1 MWGHMG
7 DFILDETHRV
17 GRGPTEIAVPAAD
30 LVVIEGPSRGVR
42 VEVPPAGAR
51 VGSAPTCTL
60 RLQDPT
66 VSRVHCEIKAL
77 PNAFRL
83 TDAGS
88 TNGTYVGAVRVTS
101 AEVPVGSVIRAGG
114 SAFRIEARAEAQ
126 MLAISPKT
134 ELGEL
139 VGASLEMRAL
149 YSVLE
154 RVAPTDTTVLVQG
167 ETGTGKDVVARSIH
181 ALSPRAKGPFVP
193 IDCGAIPEHL
203 FESELFGHVRGAF
216 TGAVSNRKG
225 VFEEASG
232 GTLFLDEIGEMPLSL
247 QPKLLRA
254 LETRTVR
261 RVGASTAV
269 PVDVRVV
276 AATNRSL
283 ARCVNDGTFR
293 EDLYYRLAVVEVSIP
308 PLRDREG
315 DVVILANRFFQRLTG
330 QSAPL
335 DATFAAQL
343 ATRSW
348 PGNVRELRN
357 FIERAVAMGQARAAS
372 AAPGGVSVPPPP
384 APSSASVL
392 PAGIESIVPL
402 SLPLKDAREVWTH
415 EFERIYVEAMLRK
428 TGGNVTRA
436 AEAAGVSRRFLQRL
450 CARLGVRAQDL
461 DDDD

>member
-1 MWGHMG
+1 MSE
-7 DFILDETHRV
+7 FVLDETRKV
-17 GRGPTEIAVPAAD
+17 GRGPSQLRVPSVD
-30 LVVIEGPSRGVR
+30 LVVLEGPAR
-42 VEVPPAGAR
+42 GAR
-51 VGSAPTCTL
+51 AHLPATGAKVGSAPTCTL
-60 RLQDPT
+60 VLADPT
-66 VSRVHCEIKAL
+66 VSRVHLEIRAL
-77 PNAFRL
+77 GSALRL
-83 TDAGS
+83 RDAGS
-88 TNGTYVGAVRVTS
+88 TNGTYIGGVRIHE
-101 AEVPVGSVIRAGG
+101 ADIPVGTVVRLGG
-114 SAFRIEARAEAQ
+114 SAFRVDAREDNTFV
-126 MLAISPKT
+126 AISERT

-139 VGASLEMRAL
+139 VGSSLEMRAL
-149 YSVLE
+149 YAVLE

-167 ETGTGKDVVARSIH
+167 ETGTGKDVAARSIH
-181 ALSPRAKGPFVP
+181 ALSSRSAGPFVP

-203 FESELFGHVRGAF
+203 FESELFGHLRGAF

-225 VFEEASG
+225 VFEEAAG

-283 ARCVNDGTFR
+283 AKCVNDGTFR
-293 EDLYYRLAVVEVSIP
+293 EDLYYRLAVVEVAIP

-315 DVVILANRFFQRLTG
+315 DVAILANRFFERLTG
-330 QSAPL
+330 QKAPL
-335 DATFAAQL
+335 DPAFVAQL
-343 ATRSW
+343 AARSW

-357 FIERAVAMGQARAAS
+357 FIERAVAMGQARPSTGAS
-372 AAPGGVSVPPPP
+372 VAPPPP
-384 APSSASVL
+384 TSAPVL
-392 PAGIESIVPL
+392 PPGAESIVPL
-402 SLPLKDAREVWTH
+402 SLPLKEAREAWTR

-450 CARLGVRAQDL
+450 CARLGVRAADL
-461 DDDD
+461 DDDE